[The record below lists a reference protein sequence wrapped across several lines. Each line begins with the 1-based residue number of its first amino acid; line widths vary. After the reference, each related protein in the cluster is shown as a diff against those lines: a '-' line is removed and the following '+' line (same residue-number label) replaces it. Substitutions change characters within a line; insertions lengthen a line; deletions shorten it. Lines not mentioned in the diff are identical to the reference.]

1 MDQLH
6 LYIYVS
12 NYCIYRAKGDSR
24 FFEKVSRKNSFALIL
39 LMVFIKLVRVKSICL
54 KEIVFLCPE
63 KSKAETKWT
72 VSGVSTAVRQ
82 NIIRTKAV
90 QQVFPWIVLWSSGIL
105 RRTPVGKGSDSV
117 LVAAVAHS
125 TIAQLESQ
133 CCQEPAPSLQLSC
146 VHNLRVLSSPL

>member
-6 LYIYVS
+6 LYIYVN

-24 FFEKVSRKNSFALIL
+24 FFEKVPRKNSFALIL
-39 LMVFIKLVRVKSICL
+39 LMVFIKLVRVKSI
-54 KEIVFLCPE
+54 CPE